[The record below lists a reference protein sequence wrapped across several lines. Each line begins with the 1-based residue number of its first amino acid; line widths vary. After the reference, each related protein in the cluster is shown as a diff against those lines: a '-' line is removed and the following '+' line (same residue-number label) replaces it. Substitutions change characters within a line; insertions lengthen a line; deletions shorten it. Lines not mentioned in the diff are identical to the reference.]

1 MSFRS
6 GALVLVVAVGLA
18 VPCGAAITISGTV
31 SGPSGPLADAPV
43 IGWSDGGEPD
53 ETVTAADGSYSLSVS
68 PGMVGLM
75 VRPAIETRLVQRSM
89 ILGQLDSS
97 MQVDVALQA
106 GALLSGAVLE
116 PDGTSLQQEL
126 AVDVR
131 PVVHPLEASE
141 WLSAEVLGGTFRLVV
156 PVDVVWLRVSGCEP
170 LYSPHVGADA
180 RSGDV
185 AGIEIHLQRR
195 PSPPFPVDPP
205 NASRISV
212 GGIDGVGEAA
222 VTGAAGAAMPYS
234 RVLVVNLGSGQQ
246 ETSVAAADGSFSVRV
261 FAPPGSPLY
270 VKHGAPDDRWL
281 ELANGL
287 AEHVNPYPGTVLHVP
302 FGGWPRFA
310 AVGAAGIT
318 MDDDW
323 LTRNTVGTAFWLEGE
338 IVGGR
343 IVQAGSTVQAVG
355 QLHLYS
361 PAFDATTDSSAISS
375 GGWVSLAPLVDADGK
390 AVEAMSS
397 YLSGNLTSTGLPV
410 QSGLG
415 LGIGV
420 PAEITVGSFSRV
432 GEHAFEADWQ
442 LDLELPEDLPSGTYR
457 PRVEVFVNGVPS
469 SSEWIAAHLFGATTH
484 PADAVLAPIVVGSQ
498 PPSVRLPWHLGYE
511 HPTLG
516 TRGTR
521 ALEDSDWF
529 QLAPQIVTQGAP
541 HLVPP
546 FDLATGEPIT
556 YRLEPF
562 IPMIAFT
569 DRRLPS
575 RPWIPLRLPG
585 GELTVE
591 IERPDGSFVGIGP
604 EPFMQSFSRTATTF
618 GGADL
623 NPGTQQMNDAYSLTT
638 NDPAF
643 RVELDQYGLHRVEMV
658 GIVEDVWGITY
669 EGGGTYELWV
679 AHPLDIDPG
688 VLPGT
693 PLEVG
698 DAINPSVQLHP
709 PVPATIE
716 LTVTLDPDSDPDR
729 RVVKTITGEANQYGV
744 FAGAAEALTVD
755 QAGEVRVDLVA
766 SYTAPDGT
774 MFMGAMRWGGIVMTP
789 PAEVELVAHGRRG
802 VDCMT
807 TVPAAWLVFAED
819 LDLEGVCHT
828 YNAYHN
834 GDVLWSRLSDGEVGG
849 DALLAVG
856 TVQDPFGGIGDTI
869 TSRLRG
875 MIPELDDEMEERLA
889 AGELPLYSTTS
900 SGEAPR
906 LFPSELEQIA
916 YSYRSSQRPGVRV
929 REMISDDSH
938 DGGYWRLD
946 TLYDDQPGVGL
957 LGDQPHDFKFQYV
970 GVVYHDVVN
979 DIRQYVGQG
988 SGWVFIPDDDPAGT
1002 RVMPPFAGP
1011 GNGGWTTRGGPL
1023 LTHDGEEIH
1032 LLVVLTGTH
1041 PGAVLEVGETFR
1053 LAGHLMPTLP
1063 SQVDLT
1069 LTAPDGSEHSLEVQA
1084 NSVGYFYDPT
1094 QNVVVDQA
1102 GVWTAELTAWHDG
1115 TCSGGHTM
1123 APYPSGT
1130 VLGADDGRFEVYVV
1144 PAGSEPLQILSP
1156 RAGRLTFAD
1165 AVHPISVRGR
1175 APVAPQV
1182 AYTITMPG
1190 WILEQ
1195 GMATTSGD
1203 SFEIVYDPVTLQQ
1216 RFPNID
1222 LVGRDAAGPG
1232 LADTVLITMYA
1243 NQRAATVS
1251 LEGQQVAVGDQLLPP
1266 RPRHAGGRAGR

>member
-1 MSFRS
+1 
-6 GALVLVVAVGLA
+6 
-18 VPCGAAITISGTV
+18 
-31 SGPSGPLADAPV
+31 
-43 IGWSDGGEPD
+43 
-53 ETVTAADGSYSLSVS
+53 
-68 PGMVGLM
+68 
-75 VRPAIETRLVQRSM
+75 VQ
-89 ILGQLDSS
+89 
-97 MQVDVALQA
+97 
-106 GALLSGAVLE
+106 
-116 PDGTSLQQEL
+116 
-126 AVDVR
+126 
-131 PVVHPLEASE
+131 
-141 WLSAEVLGGTFRLVV
+141 
-156 PVDVVWLRVSGCEP
+156 
-170 LYSPHVGADA
+170 
-180 RSGDV
+180 
-185 AGIEIHLQRR
+185 
-195 PSPPFPVDPP
+195 
-205 NASRISV
+205 
-212 GGIDGVGEAA
+212 
-222 VTGAAGAAMPYS
+222 AAG
-234 RVLVVNLGSGQQ
+234 
-246 ETSVAAADGSFSVRV
+246 E
-261 FAPPGSPLY
+261 
-270 VKHGAPDDRWL
+270 
-281 ELANGL
+281 
-287 AEHVNPYPGTVLHVP
+287 
-302 FGGWPRFA
+302 
-310 AVGAAGIT
+310 
-318 MDDDW
+318 
-323 LTRNTVGTAFWLEGE
+323 
-338 IVGGR
+338 
-343 IVQAGSTVQAVG
+343 
-355 QLHLYS
+355 LHLYS
-361 PAFDATTDSSAISS
+361 PAFDASTDPTTISS
-375 GGWVSLAPLVDADGK
+375 DGWVSLSPLVDSSGK
-390 AVEAMSS
+390 VVEALSS
-397 YLSGNLTSTGLPV
+397 YLSGNLTSTGLPI
-410 QSGLG
+410 QSVLG
-415 LGIGV
+415 LGIFAS
-420 PAEITVGSFSRV
+420 AEITVGDFVRA
-432 GEHAFEADWQ
+432 GDHAFEADWQ
-442 LDLELPEDLPSGTYR
+442 LEIELPEDLPAGTYR
-457 PRVEVFVNGVPS
+457 PRVELFFGGIPS
-469 SSEWIAAHLFGATTH
+469 SSEWVSAHLFGFTTH
-484 PADAVLAPIVVGSQ
+484 PVDAVLAPFVVGSQ
-498 PPSVRLPWHLGYE
+498 PPSARLPWQLLYE
-511 HPTLG
+511 SPTLG
-516 TRGTR
+516 ARGTS
-521 ALEDSDWF
+521 APEDASWF
-529 QLAPQIVTQGAP
+529 RLAPQIVTQGAP
-541 HLVPP
+541 YVVPP
-546 FDLATGEPIT
+546 FDLTTGEPIT

-562 IPMIAFT
+562 VPMIAFT

-658 GIVEDVWGITY
+658 GTVEDLWGITY

-693 PLEVG
+693 PLAVG
-698 DAINPSVQLHP
+698 DAINPHVQLHP

-744 FAGAAEALTVD
+744 FAGAAEPVTVD
-755 QAGEVRVDLVA
+755 QPGEVRVDLVA
-766 SYTAPDGT
+766 SYTAPDGS

-789 PAEVELVAHGRRG
+789 PAEVQLVAHGRRG
-802 VDCMT
+802 VDCIT

-856 TVQDPFGGIGDTI
+856 TVQDPFGEIGDTI
-869 TSRLRG
+869 TSRLRE
-875 MIPELDDEMEERLA
+875 MFPELDDEMEERLA

-988 SGWVFIPDDDPAGT
+988 SGWVFIPDDDPVGT

-1041 PGAVLEVGETFR
+1041 PGAVLQVGETFR

-1063 SQVDLT
+1063 SQVDLA
-1069 LTAPDGSEHSLEVQA
+1069 LTAPDGSVHSLDVQA
-1084 NSVGYFYDPT
+1084 NSVGYFYDPAT
-1094 QNVVVDQA
+1094 DVVVDQA
-1102 GVWTAELTAWHDG
+1102 GVWTGELTAWHDG

-1156 RAGRLTFAD
+1156 RAGRLTFSD
-1165 AVHPISVRGR
+1165 AVHPIPVRGR
-1175 APVAPQV
+1175 APGAAQV

-1190 WILEQ
+1190 WILEE
-1195 GMATTSGD
+1195 GTVATSKD
-1203 SFEIVYDPVTLQQ
+1203 SFEISYDPVTLQQ
-1216 RFPNID
+1216 RFPNLD
-1222 LVGRDAAGPG
+1222 LVGREVAGPG

-1243 NQRAATVS
+1243 NGRAATVS
-1251 LEGQQVAVGDQLLPP
+1251 LQGQQVAVGDQLLPP
-1266 RPRHAGGRAGR
+1266 RPRHAGGRVER